1 MEWVLCEWVSGDL
14 GRVKFCGVLKVRSRS
29 GLVGLQRLAWRR
41 LGIFLAVYAIVQA
54 LAGLAEPER
63 MHSSSYGTRGGSSS
77 RRAVVSSSRPSGS
90 TEAVESSRTMSSS
103 KIGPTSLR
111 TSGGM
116 QRSSPV
122 ASSEPKRMVPSRH
135 PQPNLRIYEA
145 ALKGVESLSVEVDGS
160 HIK

>member
-1 MEWVLCEWVSGDL
+1 MQ
-14 GRVKFCGVLKVRSRS
+14 F
-29 GLVGLQRLAWRR
+29 
-41 LGIFLAVYAIVQA
+41 VQA

-63 MHSSSYGTRGGSSS
+63 MHTSTYATRGGSSS
-77 RRAVVSSSRPSGS
+77 RRAVLSSSRTSGS
-90 TEAVESSRTMSSS
+90 AEVVDSSRTTGMTS

-122 ASSEPKRMVPSRH
+122 ASSDPKRTVPSRH

-145 ALKGVESLSVEVDGS
+145 ALKGVESLSVEADQS
-160 HIK
+160 RIK

>member
-1 MEWVLCEWVSGDL
+1 VC
-14 GRVKFCGVLKVRSRS
+14 
-29 GLVGLQRLAWRR
+29 
-41 LGIFLAVYAIVQA
+41 AIVQA
-54 LAGLAEPER
+54 HAGLAEPER

-90 TEAVESSRTMSSS
+90 TEVVESRTLSSS

-122 ASSEPKRMVPSRH
+122 AYPDPKRTVPSRH

-145 ALKGVESLSVEVDGS
+145 ALKGVESLSVEMDGS
-160 HIK
+160 QIK